1 MIPPEILQQ
10 IRERTDILDLIG
22 QTVELKRHG
31 NRYRGL
37 CPFHTEKSPSFII
50 GPDRQSYFCFG
61 CRATGDAIK
70 FLQENNGMSFVDAAK
85 FLADK
90 LGIYFSE
97 VKETLAPKRFKKL
110 AIIKEEKTDEKV
122 AFVDREKACTGL
134 VRELS
139 RSIELR
145 NWFRM
150 KYIHIDVVA
159 AMAKDD
165 LIGWWGGKLVY
176 FYPDGAIKIRGEL
189 KSSRSSRWAKGAAQ
203 ECWMGDQ
210 VSSDSEPVSMY
221 EGETDLMRTSP
232 IMPIFSHD
240 ISMPSASWTPTPEQC
255 YKIGAFREVTFCFD
269 GDEAGRNATARI
281 AALFKKHANG
291 CKLFKLDM
299 PDGKDCCNLDDEE
312 MKILIDS
319 RIPII

>member
-10 IRERTDILDLIG
+10 IRERTDILELIG

-31 NRYRGL
+31 NRYKGL

-61 CRATGDAIK
+61 CRASGDAIK
-70 FLQENNGMSFVDAAK
+70 FLQEHNGMSFVDAAK

-122 AFVDREKACTGL
+122 AFVDREKASL
-134 VRELS
+134 LLIDELN
-139 RSIELR
+139 RSASLTAWLGFKSIPISTVKGMAIEGK
-145 NWFRM
+145 M
-150 KYIHIDVVA
+150 
-159 AMAKDD
+159 
-165 LIGWWGGKLVY
+165 GWWGGRLVY
-176 FYPDGAIKIRGEL
+176 FYPGGAIKIRESL
-189 KSSRSSRWAKGAAQ
+189 ESSRTSRWLKGSADD
-203 ECWMGDQ
+203 CWPDWHYPKSLSGI
-210 VSSDSEPVSMY
+210 SIF
-221 EGETDLMRTSP
+221 EGETDLLRSDSLTR
-232 IMPIFSHD
+232 D
-240 ISMPSASWTPTPEQC
+240 RCISIPSASWTPTPEQC

-281 AALFKKHANG
+281 ATLFKKHANG

-299 PDGKDCCNLDDEE
+299 PDGKDCCNLDDKE
-312 MKILIDS
+312 MKILIDN